1 MSKISLLFFITP
13 FAFFVLFWGF
23 LFTLCFLHFTLFPPL
38 VIFVRLL
45 FSSAN
50 DYFWKRHLLSLA
62 SRKGNPFLMRWLISR
77 SLLHH
82 LISFCVSALQP
93 LLNFKHSYSYASVL
107 SFSVQNPSASVDL
120 AFSGWS
126 HSRIPSGTLR
136 ELWTWEDTYGFAGGA
151 SSLWI
156 ALWCVSSH

>member
-1 MSKISLLFFITP
+1 MSKISSLFYHTFC
-13 FAFFVLFWGF
+13 FFCFVLGF
-23 LFTLCFLHFTLFPPL
+23 SFHSLFPSFHLISPP

-50 DYFWKRHLLSLA
+50 DCFWKRHLLSLA

-93 LLNFKHSYSYASVL
+93 LLNFKRSYSYASVL

-151 SSLWI
+151 SSLWM